1 MTRPSQHEHEH
12 EDEDDHTLAGE
23 YVLGTLS
30 LEQRKALEARL
41 PNEPELQQAVM
52 AWEERFLPYTAIT
65 DQVTPSDNLW
75 PRIERSLASREA
87 LAKRARPASAVP
99 PRPRRMLHS
108 LPLWR
113 GAAGFGLAAALVMG
127 VMLANE
133 VTSPTS
139 PTVSTT
145 PEYMVVLLAPQ
156 TQSAGWVV
164 QASSRQEIEL
174 IPLGTFEVPEGKAL
188 EFWTKGDEWQAPVS
202 LGLVEPGQPIR
213 LRLDELPPLED
224 NQLFELTLEDETG
237 SPTGLPTGP
246 IEFIGRAVEI

>member
-1 MTRPSQHEHEH
+1 MSRPSQHEH
-12 EDEDDHTLAGE
+12 EDDHTLAGE

-65 DQVTPSDNLW
+65 DPVTPSDNLW

-87 LAKRARPASAVP
+87 LAKRARPATTVP
-99 PRPRRMLHS
+99 QRPRRMLHS

-113 GAAGFGLAAALVMG
+113 GAAGFGLAAALIMG

-133 VTSPTS
+133 VTEPTI
-139 PTVSTT
+139 STT

-188 EFWTKGDEWQAPVS
+188 EFWTKADEWQAPVS

-237 SPTGLPTGP
+237 SATGLPTGP

>member
-1 MTRPSQHEHEH
+1 MTRPNDHEH
-12 EDEDDHTLAGE
+12 EDDHALAGE

-41 PNEPELQQAVM
+41 PNEPELQKAVM
-52 AWEERFLPYTAIT
+52 AWEERFLPYTGIA
-65 DQVTPSDNLW
+65 DPVTPSDYLW

-87 LAKRARPASAVP
+87 LAKRARPTTAVP

-127 VMLANE
+127 VMLTNE
-133 VTSPTS
+133 ITEPAI
-139 PTVSTT
+139 STT

-188 EFWTKGDEWQAPVS
+188 EFWTKADEWQAPVS

-213 LRLDELPPLED
+213 LRLDQLPPLED

-237 SPTGLPTGP
+237 SATGLPTGP